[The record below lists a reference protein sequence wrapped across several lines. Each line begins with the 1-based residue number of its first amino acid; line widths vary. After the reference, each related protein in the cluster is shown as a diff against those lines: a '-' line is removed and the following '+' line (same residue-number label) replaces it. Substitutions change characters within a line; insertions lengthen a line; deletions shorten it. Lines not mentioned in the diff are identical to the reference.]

1 MNIDYVNVRVKK
13 IFTDYNLM
21 QKRLPFNWVRTI
33 KKHIIR
39 LEAADNF
46 GDFLKLGLGK
56 PEHLSGYSDIRYS
69 LHIAANTRLIIILDT
84 SSDLIHACNKIIIIG
99 VCDYHGNKEN
109 WFIS

>member
-13 IFTDYNLM
+13 KFTDYNLM
-21 QKRLPFNWVRTI
+21 QKRLPFSWVRTI

-56 PEHLSGYSDIRYS
+56 PEHLTGYSDIR
-69 LHIAANTRLIIILDT
+69 
-84 SSDLIHACNKIIIIG
+84 
-99 VCDYHGNKEN
+99 
-109 WFIS
+109 